1 MKTTYLLI
9 ALCVSAVN
17 SFAQQTGHFAY
28 RITSKTVTAVS
39 DLFYDGNQSVFVLYD
54 KDVKRPS
61 DTTAS
66 VGVDGSNHR
75 MINLNISDGK
85 DFALFKDYRTGAM
98 VSRELIFNGK
108 KCIVNDSIPALDWK
122 LEPEKK
128 MIGQYECQ
136 KATTTF
142 RCANYTVWFTTAVPL
157 SLGPWKLGGL
167 PGLIVEA
174 VNENIDLRYQLVA
187 AEYPSAQAA
196 AYTIAKPNTGD
207 PIYSFSSFA
216 EIQQKELKRMQTF
229 LMSMA
234 GNPSQSKFTAKMPE
248 CFEQK

>member
-1 MKTTYLLI
+1 MKKTCFLM
-9 ALCVSAVN
+9 ALCALALN

-28 RITSKTVTAVS
+28 HVTTATVSASS

-54 KDVKRPS
+54 KDMKRAA
-61 DTTAS
+61 DTTS
-66 VGVDGSNHR
+66 VGADGSNHR
-75 MINLNISDGK
+75 KINLNISDGK
-85 DFALFKDYRTGAM
+85 NFALFKDYQTGVMA
-98 VSRELIFNGK
+98 SRELIVNGK
-108 KCIVNDSIPALDWK
+108 KCIVNDSIPKLDWK

-142 RCANYTVWFTTAVPL
+142 RCANYTVWFTTAIPL

-167 PGLIVEA
+167 PGLIVDA
-174 VNENIDLRYQLVA
+174 VNEDIGLRYQLTE

-196 AYTIAKPNTGD
+196 AYSITRPNTGD
-207 PIYSFSSFA
+207 PVYSFSSFA
-216 EIQQKELKRMQTF
+216 EIQQKELKRMETF

-234 GNPSQSKFTAKMPE
+234 GNPSKGKFAAKMPE
-248 CFEQK
+248 CFESK